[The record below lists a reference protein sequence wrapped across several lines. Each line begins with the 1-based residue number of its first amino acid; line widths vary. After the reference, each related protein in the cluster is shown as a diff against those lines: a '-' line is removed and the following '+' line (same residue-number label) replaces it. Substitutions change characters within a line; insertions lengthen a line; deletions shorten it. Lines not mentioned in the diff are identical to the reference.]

1 MATYLKS
8 TLEIVLMKENL
19 KSSLEIVSMKERK
32 NVDLDDFVSSI

>member
-8 TLEIVLMKENL
+8 TLEIVSMKENL
-19 KSSLEIVSMKERK
+19 KSSLEIVLMKERK